1 MPNNPLF
8 HPVTERSSVDLRD
21 QLQMALAIADPQM
34 LKALL
39 VNCIPPISDPQK
51 IGSIASEV
59 AIPTSEAQGA
69 DGILQFEAIRCVLVD
84 TQLKVDSSS
93 HGGWTRDSKE
103 MARLTQHESELH
115 TLAQNL
121 PLAPAIALLSN
132 SGFSAEWIEEILRLP
147 HYAWHK
153 SWWYEIDHNGEFTI
167 PFLRYIRTLHYPDGT
182 ITLQYKDFFEYEKPS
197 CFTSQL
203 QKVLVVIRPEIQGF
217 GETLQRINRQRTDL
231 NTQRVLLICN
241 TISELEAQ
249 AFISQGISV
258 YPAMEL
264 ALPTQANCQYCGR
277 KECPMNGLRDSPVA
291 ACYGYVL
298 ESEYV

>member
-8 HPVTERSSVDLRD
+8 HPVSERSSVDLRD

-39 VNCIPPISDPQK
+39 INCIPAISEPQK
-51 IGSIASEV
+51 VGSIASEI
-59 AIPTSEAQGA
+59 AIPTSDPQGA
-69 DGILQFEAIRCVLVD
+69 DGLLQFEAIQCVLAAS
-84 TQLKVDSSS
+84 QPQVDSSS
-93 HGGWTRDSKE
+93 HGGWTRESKE
-103 MARLTQHESELH
+103 MARLTQHESELQ

-121 PLAPAIALLSN
+121 PLAPAISLLSN
-132 SGFSAEWIEEILRLP
+132 SGFSPDWIEEILRLP

-153 SWWYEIDHNGEFTI
+153 SWWYAVDRNGEFTM

-182 ITLQYKDFFEYEKPS
+182 LTLQYKDFFEYEKPG

-217 GETLQRINRQRTDL
+217 GETLQRINRQRADL
-231 NTQRVLLICN
+231 NTNRAILICN

-264 ALPTQANCQYCGR
+264 ALPLQANCQYCGR
-277 KECPMNGLRDSPVA
+277 KECPMNGLSDSPVA

-298 ESEYV
+298 ESEYI

>member
-8 HPVTERSSVDLRD
+8 HPVTERSPVDLRE
-21 QLQMALAIADPQM
+21 QLQMALAIADPQI
-34 LKALL
+34 LKSLL
-39 VNCIPPISDPQK
+39 VNCIPAITEPQRV
-51 IGSIASEV
+51 GNIASEV
-59 AIPTSEAQGA
+59 AVPTSDAQGA
-69 DGILQFEAIRCVLVD
+69 DGILQFEAIHCVLAN
-84 TQLKVDSSS
+84 TQPQVDSNSK
-93 HGGWTRDSKE
+93 GGWTRGSKE
-103 MARLTQHESELH
+103 MARLTQHESELQ

-132 SGFSAEWIEEILRLP
+132 SGFAPDWIEEILRLP
-147 HYAWHK
+147 HYAWYK
-153 SWWYEIDHNGEFTI
+153 SWWYAIDRNGEFTI

-182 ITLQYKDFFEYEKPS
+182 LTLQYKDFFEYEKPS

-203 QKVLVVIRPEIQGF
+203 QKVLVVIQPEIQGF

-264 ALPTQANCQYCGR
+264 ALPVQANCQYCGR
-277 KECPMNGLRDSPVA
+277 RECPMNGLRDSPVA
-291 ACYGYVL
+291 ACHGYVL

>member
-8 HPVTERSSVDLRD
+8 HPVSERSPVDLRE
-21 QLQMALAIADPQM
+21 QLQMALAIADPQI
-34 LKALL
+34 LKLLL
-39 VNCIPPISDPQK
+39 VNCIPTITEPQK
-51 IGSIASEV
+51 VGSITSEV
-59 AIPTSEAQGA
+59 AIPTSDAQGA
-69 DGILQFEAIRCVLVD
+69 DGVLYFEAIRCVLATAQ
-84 TQLKVDSSS
+84 TQVDSSS
-93 HGGWTRDSKE
+93 QGGWTRQSKE
-103 MARLTQHESELH
+103 MARLTQHESELQ

-132 SGFSAEWIEEILRLP
+132 SGFSPDWIEEILRLP

-153 SWWYEIDHNGEFTI
+153 SWWYAIDRNGEFTI

-182 ITLQYKDFFEYEKPS
+182 LTLQYKDFFEYEKPS

-217 GETLQRINRQRTDL
+217 GETLQKINRQRTDL
-231 NTQRVLLICN
+231 DTQRVLLICN

-249 AFISQGISV
+249 AFISQGISI
-258 YPAMEL
+258 YPAMDL
-264 ALPTQANCQYCGR
+264 ALPVQANCQYCGR
-277 KECPMNGLRDSPVA
+277 RECPMNGLRDSPVA
-291 ACYGYVL
+291 ACHGYVL

>member
-8 HPVTERSSVDLRD
+8 HPVTERSPVDLRE
-21 QLQMALAIADPQM
+21 QLQMALAIADPQI
-34 LKALL
+34 LKSLL
-39 VNCIPPISDPQK
+39 VNCIPAIMAPQK
-51 IGSIASEV
+51 VGNIASEV
-59 AIPTSEAQGA
+59 AVPTSDAQGA
-69 DGILQFEAIRCVLVD
+69 DGILQFEAIRCVLAN
-84 TQLKVDSSS
+84 TQPQVDSNS
-93 HGGWTRDSKE
+93 HAGWTRESKE
-103 MARLTQHESELH
+103 MARLTQHESELQ

-132 SGFSAEWIEEILRLP
+132 SGFAPDWIEEILRLP

-153 SWWYEIDHNGEFTI
+153 SWWYEIDRNGEFTI

-182 ITLQYKDFFEYEKPS
+182 LTLQYKDFFEYEKPS

-217 GETLQRINRQRTDL
+217 GETLQRINRQRADL

-264 ALPTQANCQYCGR
+264 ALPVQANCQYCGR
-277 KECPMNGLRDSPVA
+277 RECPMNGLRDSPVA
-291 ACYGYVL
+291 ACHGYVL

>member
-8 HPVTERSSVDLRD
+8 HPVTERSPVDLRD
-21 QLQMALAIADPQM
+21 QLQMALAIADPEI

-39 VNCIPPISDPQK
+39 VNCIPAISDPPK
-51 IGSIASEV
+51 VGSITSEV
-59 AIPTSEAQGA
+59 AIPTSDGQGA
-69 DGILQFEAIRCVLVD
+69 DGILHFEAIRCVLAEA
-84 TQLKVDSSS
+84 QPQVDSSS
-93 HGGWTRDSKE
+93 HSGWTRESKE
-103 MARLTQHESELH
+103 IARLTQHESELQ

-132 SGFSAEWIEEILRLP
+132 SGFAPNWIEEILRLP

-153 SWWYEIDHNGEFTI
+153 SWWYAIDRNGQFTL

-182 ITLQYKDFFEYEKPS
+182 LTLQYKDFFEYEKPS
-197 CFTSQL
+197 CFTSRL

-217 GETLQRINRQRTDL
+217 GETLQRINRQRADL
-231 NTQRVLLICN
+231 NIQRAILICN

-264 ALPTQANCQYCGR
+264 VLPIQANCQYCGR
-277 KECPMNGLRDSPVA
+277 QECPMNGLSDSPVA

-298 ESEYV
+298 ASEYV